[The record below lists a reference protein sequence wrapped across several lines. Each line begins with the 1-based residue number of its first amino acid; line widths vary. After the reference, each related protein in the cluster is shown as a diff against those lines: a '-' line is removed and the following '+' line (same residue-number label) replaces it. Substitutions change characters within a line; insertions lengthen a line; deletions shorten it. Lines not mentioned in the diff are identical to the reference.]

1 MLKKVSAFCMAV
13 LLFGMLLPTLQPV
26 SAATFGDV
34 KNFKKEIQYLT
45 DLKIINGYPGGTY
58 RPDLPILRVQAV
70 MMIMRENG
78 LKTDNIPDPGF
89 SDIKKGDEGYEEV
102 AAASYYGLIEG
113 KGNNRFDPKGEMTRG
128 EMSKVL
134 ALAYELGGMYPVGFS
149 DVAERQ
155 WTYPYVSALAA
166 HNVTNGYPD
175 GTFRSQVTINRE
187 QFAAFMA
194 RILNPEF
201 KPYTT
206 ATVDSFLEDAI
217 DVEMLDVVKN
227 PEQPIFYILDGLT
240 NSLVSYNYETSE
252 LDRTELPYRAESLA
266 FAKGKVYVT
275 QHKMNHEYHSGDR
288 KEEGAY
294 AIYDADSLN
303 LVKLWHLAIDPF
315 DIEVNNEGQVFIS
328 GGSNQHTKVLSL
340 DSKTGAILSKQTLYM
355 QAKLALTPDQKNLA
369 VISTSGSP
377 RNLSTFPIVDGLLQA
392 EVLSPYHGVYA
403 MTPDLSVTPDG
414 KYILNGFG
422 SMFSANTMSYLGTL
436 DRPFTSSAVD
446 VDSGELHTA
455 FETNLIQS
463 YKYPDLTSKDQLV
476 TYGNIH
482 KLFHDEQTDE
492 LIALTTIRFG
502 KSTYPYLGIETIEM
516 GE

>member
-1 MLKKVSAFCMAV
+1 MLKKVSALCTAAA
-13 LLFGMLLPTLQPV
+13 LFAMLLPAPQPV

-34 KNFKKEIQYLT
+34 KNFKEEIQYLT

-58 RPDLPILRVQAV
+58 RPEQPILRVQAV
-70 MMIMRENG
+70 MMIMREKG
-78 LKTDNIPDPGF
+78 LKTEDIPDPGF
-89 SDIKKGDEGYEEV
+89 SDIKKGDPGYEDV
-102 AAASYYGLIEG
+102 AAATYYGLIEG

-134 ALAYELGGMYPVGFS
+134 ALAYELGGMYPAGFS
-149 DVAERQ
+149 DVTERQ
-155 WTYPYVSALAA
+155 WMYPFVSSLAA

-201 KPYTT
+201 KPY
-206 ATVDSFLEDAI
+206 ASDKADSFLGDALDI
-217 DVEMLDVVKN
+217 EMLDIVKN

-240 NSLVSYNYETSE
+240 NSLVSYNYETFEMDS
-252 LDRTELPYRAESLA
+252 TALPYRAESLA
-266 FAKGKVYVT
+266 YAKGKVYVT
-275 QHKMNHEYHSGDR
+275 QHKMNHEYWTGDV
-288 KEEGAY
+288 KEKGAY
-294 AIYDADSLN
+294 AIFDADSLEM
-303 LVKLWHLAIDPF
+303 VKLWHLEMDPY
-315 DIEVNNEGQVFIS
+315 DIEANNEGQVFIS
-328 GGSNQHTKVLSL
+328 GGSNQHTDLLSL
-340 DSKTGAILSKQTLYM
+340 DSKTGAILSKQMLYM
-355 QAKLALTPDQKNLA
+355 QAKISLTPNQKNLL
-369 VISTSGSP
+369 VISTQISP

-392 EVLSPYHGVYA
+392 EIRSPYHGDYD

-436 DRPFTSSAVD
+436 DRSFSSSAVD
-446 VDSGELHTA
+446 VASRELHTA

-463 YKYPDLTSKDQLV
+463 YHYPDLISKDQLV

-482 KLFHDEQTDE
+482 KLFYDEQADK
-492 LIALTTIRFG
+492 LIALTTVRFG
-502 KSTYPYLGIETIEM
+502 QTTYPYLGIETIDM
-516 GE
+516 GD